1 MRYVSTLQYA
11 RLLEAAEYYEE
22 KGFKYVDVPWAVSRK
37 AILLTR
43 PPQIKTA
50 PFSFAVDYERS
61 DKWLTARP
69 GTRLYPVASA
79 EQSFL
84 QMQMDA
90 VKAGKPITGNYC
102 AITPCFRNEPKLDDL
117 HQPYFMKLELISW
130 VPIDGNPTEQEI
142 ALHRMIAHAR
152 QFFEELEKDFETE
165 TVLNAELA
173 QGDPLCVGGHAFDI
187 QSFRCGIEI
196 GSYGIRQHKAVGRWL
211 YGTGLAEPR
220 YTYAVEV
227 EAAQRAAA
235 GQIA

>member
-11 RLLEAAEYYEE
+11 RLLEAREYYEE
-22 KGFKYVDVPWAVSRK
+22 KGFKYVDVPWAVSCG
-37 AILLTR
+37 AIMMTR
-43 PPQIKTA
+43 PPHINGE
-50 PFSFAVDYERS
+50 PFHFDAGGN
-61 DKWLTARP
+61 K
-69 GTRLYPVASA
+69 LYPVASA

-84 QMQMDA
+84 DMQLTA
-90 VKAGKPITGNYC
+90 TTQGKPITGSYC
-102 AITPCFRNEPKLDDL
+102 AITPCFRNEPKLDEL

-130 VPIDGNPTEQEI
+130 VPVDGNPTEQEI

-196 GSYGIRQHKAVGRWL
+196 GSYGIRQHSLVGRWI